1 MKTLYIEA
9 NMGAAGDMLTAA
21 LVELFDDKEK
31 IVAELNSLGIPDVTY
46 TLSDSIKCSIKG
58 SHISVSVAGVEE
70 EIEHTHSHDENH
82 HHHHNT
88 MNDIRTIVYGLNVK
102 EKVKEKIMEVYQIIA
117 QAESF
122 VHGTTV
128 EQVHFHEV
136 GAMDAVADITAV
148 CYLIDKLNV
157 EKITSSAINTGNGYC
172 RTMHGI
178 LPVPAPA
185 TAKILEGMASYDDGV
200 RGELCTPTGAALIK
214 AFSSSYG
221 PRPNMRIE
229 KIGNGMGKKDF
240 ERANCIR
247 LFLGESENAL
257 KDSVILLEANV
268 DDMSGEDISYALE
281 CLISA
286 GALDVWTSAVNMK
299 KSRPG
304 VIISALVKEED
315 EERLVNTFFK
325 HTTTIGIRREKKERY
340 ILQREIKEVKIPSGS
355 VRVKC
360 STGYGVN
367 RIKAEFE
374 DLKALSKQSG
384 KAIKELR
391 DEIISTI

>member
-1 MKTLYIEA
+1 
-9 NMGAAGDMLTAA
+9 ML
-21 LVELFDDKEK
+21 FWNDCFFR
-31 IVAELNSLGIPDVTY
+31 
-46 TLSDSIKCSIKG
+46 SD
-58 SHISVSVAGVEE
+58 IS
-70 EIEHTHSHDENH
+70 
-82 HHHHNT
+82 
-88 MNDIRTIVYGLNVK
+88 TIVYGLNVK

-128 EQVHFHEV
+128 EQVHFYEV

-157 EKITSSAINTGNGYC
+157 EKITASAINTGNGYC

-257 KDSVILLEANV
+257 KDSVILFLV
-268 DDMSGEDISYALE
+268 SL
-281 CLISA
+281 LIK
-286 GALDVWTSAVNMK
+286 GFL
-299 KSRPG
+299 
-304 VIISALVKEED
+304 L
-315 EERLVNTFFK
+315 
-325 HTTTIGIRREKKERY
+325 HEKTEYSCFGFRWWHK
-340 ILQREIKEVKIPSGS
+340 PSGF
-355 VRVKC
+355 
-360 STGYGVN
+360 N
-367 RIKAEFE
+367 R
-374 DLKALSKQSG
+374 Q
-384 KAIKELR
+384 
-391 DEIISTI
+391 

>member
-21 LVELFDDKEK
+21 LVELFDDKET

-46 TLSDSIKCSIKG
+46 TLSDSTKCSIKG
-58 SHISVSVAGVEE
+58 SCMSVKVFGVEE
-70 EIEHTHSHDENH
+70 EIEHNHDHDEGH

-88 MNDIRTIVYGLNVK
+88 INDIKTIVYSLNVK
-102 EKVKEKIMEVYQIIA
+102 DKVKEKIMEVYQIIA

-122 VHGTTV
+122 VHGATV
-128 EQVHFHEV
+128 EEVHFHEV

-185 TAKILEGMASYDDGV
+185 TAKILEEMASYDDGV

-214 AFSSSYG
+214 AFSTSYG

-247 LFLGESENAL
+247 LFLGESEDIL

-281 CLISA
+281 CLLSA

-304 VIISALVKEED
+304 VIISTLVKEEY
-315 EERLVNTFFK
+315 EERVVNAFFK

-340 ILQREIKEVKIPSGS
+340 ILQREIKEVEIPSGK
-355 VRVKC
+355 VRIKC
-360 STGYGVN
+360 ATGYGVSRN
-367 RIKAEFE
+367 KAEFE
-374 DLKALSKQSG
+374 DLKALSKESG
-384 KAIKELR
+384 KTIKELR
-391 DEIISTI
+391 DEIISIL